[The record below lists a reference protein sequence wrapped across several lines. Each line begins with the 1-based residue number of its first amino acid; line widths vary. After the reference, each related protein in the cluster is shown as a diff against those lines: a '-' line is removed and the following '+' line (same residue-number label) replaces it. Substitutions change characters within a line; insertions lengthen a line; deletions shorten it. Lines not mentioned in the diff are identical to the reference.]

1 MRAATR
7 AVAFAAGGAA
17 VAFGLWQLIVVAP
30 SATRPVAAAV
40 WLTGVLLAH
49 DALLAPAA
57 LVVGVLLV
65 RGLPRRMVRPLAATL
80 LAALSLALVAAPG
93 LLRP

>member
-1 MRAATR
+1 MRTATR
-7 AVAFAAGGAA
+7 AVACAAGGAA

-30 SATRPVAAAV
+30 SATRPVAAAA
-40 WLTGVLLAH
+40 WLAGVLVAH
-49 DALLAPAA
+49 DAVLAPAA

-65 RGLPRRMVRPLAATL
+65 RALPRRVVRPVAATL
-80 LAALSLALVAAPG
+80 LATLSLTLVAAPG